1 MTQESEKRPM
11 MTREEAEAF
20 KTRWREVNELTDEEL
35 RRLTVEEK
43 LRRLRGLFCTARA
56 LGWEERLREGED
68 EVRDRWRRLKEA
80 FDGNDES
87 V

>member
-35 RRLTVEEK
+35 RRLT
-43 LRRLRGLFCTARA
+43 GLFRTARA

-68 EVRDRWRRLKEA
+68 EVRDRWRSLKVILRRDFEKICA
-80 FDGNDES
+80 NRRHR
-87 V
+87 